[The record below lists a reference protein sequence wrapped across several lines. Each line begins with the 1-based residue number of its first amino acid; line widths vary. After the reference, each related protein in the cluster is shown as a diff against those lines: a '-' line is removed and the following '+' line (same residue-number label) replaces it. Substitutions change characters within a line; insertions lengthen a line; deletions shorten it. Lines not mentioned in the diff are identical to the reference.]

1 MIRVALPFH
10 LQTLARVDREISIE
24 VAGPVTQKTVID
36 ALEARYP
43 MLRGTIRDH
52 LTLKRRPKVRFYAD
66 GRDVTH
72 DSPDEELPASIISGK
87 EPFRIVGAISGG

>member
-10 LQTLARVDREISIE
+10 LQTLARVDREISVQVEGI
-24 VAGPVTQKTVID
+24 ATQKTVLD
-36 ALEARYP
+36 ALEKACP

-52 LTLKRRPKVRFYAD
+52 LTLERRPKVRFYAD
-66 GRDVTH
+66 GKDVTH
-72 DSPDEELPASIISGK
+72 ESPDSELPQAIVSGA